1 MFKNDTVYYQEAH
14 DHIPHLSNL
23 AMLFFTRF
31 PHLIY
36 LWWPCPTPWGHYLEN
51 VESTLPQD
59 TSTLV
64 SAFLPQWFLKRFFLS
79 IFQCK
84 SWIYYNGPLLPKGVM
99 ILIIRNLHY
108 PKMLPH
114 KFQLFES
121 ISQTF
126 LFLVKWQHSLLK
138 SKTYTQNYVSLCSLL
153 MCQVIFKSDQN
164 CRRSSI

>member
-1 MFKNDTVYYQEAH
+1 MMTLSYPLGSLFGECRIYTTPGYF
-14 DHIPHLSNL
+14 HISFSFSAPVV
-23 AMLFFTRF
+23 
-31 PHLIY
+31 
-36 LWWPCPTPWGHYLEN
+36 LE
-51 VESTLPQD
+51 
-59 TSTLV
+59 
-64 SAFLPQWFLKRFFLS
+64 KIFLS

>member
-1 MFKNDTVYYQEAH
+1 MMTLSYPLGSLFGECRIYTTPGYF
-14 DHIPHLSNL
+14 HISFSFSAPVV
-23 AMLFFTRF
+23 
-31 PHLIY
+31 
-36 LWWPCPTPWGHYLEN
+36 LE
-51 VESTLPQD
+51 
-59 TSTLV
+59 
-64 SAFLPQWFLKRFFLS
+64 KIFLS

-153 MCQVIFKSDQN
+153 MCQVIF
-164 CRRSSI
+164 